1 MPSTNFTKTVAVI
14 AMITTT
20 VVAVNLISE
29 DNVNKFYSNPFVEQA
44 KKPNKDHTD

>member
-20 VVAVNLISE
+20 VVAVNLLSE
-29 DNVNKFYSNPFVEQA
+29 DNVNKFYSNPYPYVEPA
-44 KKPNKDHTD
+44 EKSD